1 MKKTLF
7 ISVLAA
13 VAALI
18 SCQKEV
24 NIESN
29 EKPIVSDNKVILT
42 INATNP
48 ESVATK
54 TTMNPSTLKPSWLV
68 GDKVTVLYKQ
78 NGSSTWSSSEPSAP
92 LTSASES
99 ASFTVTLDD
108 PNEAEDAYAYYPA
121 GNLSPTAS
129 AAKIN
134 IAAEQHPSSGQTFD
148 GASDILIS
156 QAFKPSSTTVNTG
169 FARMGSILRV
179 KIKNADLASEKLLS
193 LSVTGANNLVG
204 DAVIA
209 LSNAEA
215 IGLENGSKT
224 VTATYPEAKQ
234 FAVGAVDALSST
246 DNFVYLIVY
255 PQTLASGSTLTI
267 AGETENTTFSRDIVL
282 SQDINLNPG
291 YIVPLNVTISSF
303 TVKEKV
309 FFEERFSKSGG
320 TMDSPAGSIA
330 YDETEWSVTGSSN
343 GAAGAAKFGAASSV
357 GNVTTPNITIPRAFE
372 GQTIHFSFRAVAW
385 KNDRTELNLSA
396 TNATLSESSVSM
408 NNDAGHTF
416 KTFDLTLTVDDF
428 DLPISINFLG
438 ESSTTNPKVGR
449 FYLDDVLIFYGT
461 KPTER
466 LAAGLTLD
474 SDSATA
480 IIGDDFTEPA
490 LNNPNSVSPIVWSS
504 DNEGVATV
512 DGSGNVTAISAGK
525 ANISASF
532 AGNVTYK
539 SQVVSYELTVEEAEL
554 TASTPSK
561 AAASD
566 NSTTSFTVTSN
577 IGWTAS
583 KGTDGDNIIK
593 SVSTD
598 GNTITVTFNENTE
611 AVEKTAKVNVQTT
624 NRSLSAYDKEV
635 TVTQNAKVA
644 YTITWMAN
652 GSQHAQNSA
661 EAGLNL
667 VLPSNP
673 TPSSYGMSGFV
684 FVGWTLAT
692 SVNSSGSGITY
703 AAAGDNVSA
712 PVTYFAVFAEESEE
726 DETLTIGTNGG
737 SESWTS
743 GEKAASAQVGDVTF
757 TGLGSGGND
766 TKYYSSDH
774 TWRFYTQSSA
784 GVKVSVPSGNFL
796 SQVIITFNKG
806 VPGTPT
812 NWTKTGSSSPYTFE
826 PNTGIKVNEA
836 SFVKSTSANLQISQ
850 IEVHYFTKS
859 NYCLT
864 K

>member
-1 MKKTLF
+1 MKKSLF

-291 YIVPLNVTISSF
+291 HIVPLNVAITSY
-303 TVKEKV
+303 TVKDKV
-309 FFEERFSKSGG
+309 FFEERFSESGG
-320 TMDSPAGSIA
+320 TMDTPAGSIA
-330 YDETEWSVTGSSN
+330 FDESGWSVTSSSN
-343 GAAGAAKFGAASSV
+343 GAAGAAKFGASGSV
-357 GNVTTPNITIPRAFE
+357 GDVTTPNISIPRAFE

-532 AGNVTYK
+532 AGNAIYK

-598 GNTITVTFNENTE
+598 GNTVTVTFNANTE
-611 AVEKTAKVNVQTT
+611 GEKTATVNVTPT
-624 NRSLSAYDKEV
+624 KATFSALAKVV
-635 TVTQNAKVA
+635 TVTQSAAGSTYTVTYTVTSKTAVSTSGTAPAGSSASYSQTYSTAKQMTKDNSITLTLSN
-644 YTITWMAN
+644 YTGKTIKAASVSMR
-652 GSQHAQNSA
+652 SNS
-661 EAGLNL
+661 
-667 VLPSNP
+667 
-673 TPSSYGMSGFV
+673 
-684 FVGWTLAT
+684 
-692 SVNSSGSGITY
+692 SSGSGSLSFTSGSNTIASISSKPFNNAAWHGAWSTSYVDVDLDVTETTVGVSEDVVLNISASANSLYFGAITITY
-703 AAAGDNVSA
+703 
-712 PVTYFAVFAEESEE
+712 E
-726 DETLTIGTNGG
+726 
-737 SESWTS
+737 
-743 GEKAASAQVGDVTF
+743 
-757 TGLGSGGND
+757 
-766 TKYYSSDH
+766 
-774 TWRFYTQSSA
+774 
-784 GVKVSVPSGNFL
+784 
-796 SQVIITFNKG
+796 
-806 VPGTPT
+806 
-812 NWTKTGSSSPYTFE
+812 
-826 PNTGIKVNEA
+826 
-836 SFVKSTSANLQISQ
+836 
-850 IEVHYFTKS
+850 
-859 NYCLT
+859 
-864 K
+864 